1 MIKKNMPISDMIYG
15 TILNNCT
22 RNENM
27 EIALKLFETLKSS
40 QININS
46 IVFTTILKGFV
57 RT

>member
-1 MIKKNMPISDMIYG
+1 MPISDMIYG

-22 RNENM
+22 KNDNM
-27 EIALKLFETLKSS
+27 EIALKLFETLKKSE
-40 QININS
+40 ININS